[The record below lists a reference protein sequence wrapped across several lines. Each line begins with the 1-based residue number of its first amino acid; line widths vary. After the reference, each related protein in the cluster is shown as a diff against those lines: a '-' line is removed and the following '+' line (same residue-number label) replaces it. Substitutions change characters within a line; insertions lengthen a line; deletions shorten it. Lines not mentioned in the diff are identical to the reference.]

1 MHPVNKILHPVGLR
15 LTRALEAVKIP
26 REFERRFSQQL
37 HALKS
42 GGGRFRVF
50 KEFRYDAGTH
60 PASYMDYECEFAAR
74 HLAACSPAAVLDIG
88 SYRLFVIGMLSGYK
102 VTTLDVRPRQSALA
116 NETIVTSDAKKLEIP
131 SGAFDMV
138 VSLCTLEH
146 FGLGRYGDDIDMEG
160 DRKAFEEMI
169 RVIRPGG
176 TLVFSTTI
184 TRAAPQIAFN
194 SHRIY
199 DHAMIRS
206 FCDKLQC
213 VDEDFFSNELGTGC
227 DLERVT
233 DAPAAWDV
241 YCGCWRK
248 P

>member
-1 MHPVNKILHPVGLR
+1 
-15 LTRALEAVKIP
+15 
-26 REFERRFSQQL
+26 
-37 HALKS
+37 
-42 GGGRFRVF
+42 
-50 KEFRYDAGTH
+50 
-60 PASYMDYECEFAAR
+60 
-74 HLAACSPAAVLDIG
+74 
-88 SYRLFVIGMLSGYK
+88 
-102 VTTLDVRPRQSALA
+102 
-116 NETIVTSDAKKLEIP
+116 
-131 SGAFDMV
+131 MV